1 MSVRSIIL
9 TAIKNIGFNNNSI
22 QDRRSI
28 TATNPFQLIEN
39 ENGPLQYV
47 CIVNNPN

>member
-1 MSVRSIIL
+1 M
-9 TAIKNIGFNNNSI
+9 N
-22 QDRRSI
+22 I
-28 TATNPFQLIEN
+28 TANNPFPLIEN

>member
-1 MSVRSIIL
+1 M
-9 TAIKNIGFNNNSI
+9 
-22 QDRRSI
+22 SI

>member
-1 MSVRSIIL
+1 MYVRSTIL

-22 QDRRSI
+22 QDHTSI

-39 ENGPLQYV
+39 ENDPWQSV

>member
-1 MSVRSIIL
+1 M
-9 TAIKNIGFNNNSI
+9 
-22 QDRRSI
+22 SI
-28 TATNPFQLIEN
+28 TTTNPFQLIEN